1 MQDWVSRQSLLE
13 AFDAEACVSSTA
25 LCLMVAR
32 HSLVV
37 DARNLANRD
46 FAAAWMLSQR
56 VLPEVAELQTSFQ
69 RDWLHKALALFGF
82 FH

>member
-13 AFDAEACVSSTA
+13 AFDDESCVSSTA

-37 DARNLANRD
+37 DAHSLANRD
-46 FAAAWMLSQR
+46 LVAALMSSQR
-56 VLPEVAELQTSFQ
+56 VLPEVAALETSLQ
-69 RDWLHKALALFGF
+69 RDWLHNALALFGVF
-82 FH
+82 Y